1 MTQFAATLGNG
12 YSGQPGSGVR
22 SGPAKERSRMS
33 AKSTDSGGLGDTIKV
48 IIQALA
54 IAMVVRVFLYQ
65 PFNIPSGSMKETLL
79 IGDFIFVSKLSY
91 GLSRFSF
98 PRYLEM
104 CIPLTDSCGTFRILP
119 DMMSSGRAFGA
130 EPKRGDV
137 IVFKLPSDVDGD
149 NKEQP
154 KDYIKR
160 LVGLPGETI
169 ETKNGVLYINGTA
182 VPKKKIG
189 TFENLE
195 CSPYDYNCRNVVYAL
210 NEETLPNGV
219 KHTTLD
225 LSPDN
230 EADDKGPFVVPAGH
244 YFMMGDNR
252 DNSVDSRFNPKDKG
266 GGVGFVPYENLVG
279 RADVIF
285 YSCGSDEP
293 GRCSWF
299 KPWAWPSDI
308 RWSRLFNLVR

>member
-1 MTQFAATLGNG
+1 M
-12 YSGQPGSGVR
+12 
-22 SGPAKERSRMS
+22 SR
-33 AKSTDSGGLGDTIKV
+33 KSDGGEGIGETIK
-48 IIQALA
+48 IIVQALA

-91 GLSRFSF
+91 GLSKFSF
-98 PRYLEM
+98 PRYLDV

-119 DMMSSGRAFGA
+119 DMMSSGRVWSA
-130 EPKRGDV
+130 EPERGDV

-149 NKEQP
+149 NKESP

-160 LVGLPGETI
+160 LVGLPGDTI
-169 ETKNGVLYINGTA
+169 QTKNGVLWINGKE
-182 VPKKKIG
+182 VPKVKVG

-195 CSPYDYNCRNVVYAL
+195 CKSYEARCRQVKYTV

-219 KHTTLD
+219 KHHTLD
-225 LSPDN
+225 LQNDN
-230 EADDKGPFVVPAGH
+230 PADNKGPFKVPDGH

-252 DNSVDSRFNPKDKG
+252 DDSVDSRYDPKTDPG
-266 GGVGFVPYENLVG
+266 GGVGFVPFENLVG

-285 YSCGSDEP
+285 YSCASDEP

-299 KPWAWPSDI
+299 TPWTWPVDI
-308 RWSRLFNLVR
+308 RWSRIFDRVR